1 MDKEKK
7 ELYISCINKML
18 DINFEVLNRLGA
30 ELELKK
36 ENESSIIENTR
47 ISIKRYEDLKHR
59 IINNEEMKKLDYNLL
74 AIAIQGNI
82 TSLKMIIENYETTVK
97 ELEKEKSNIL
107 NAALKIN

>member
-1 MDKEKK
+1 
-7 ELYISCINKML
+7 
-18 DINFEVLNRLGA
+18 
-30 ELELKK
+30 
-36 ENESSIIENTR
+36 
-47 ISIKRYEDLKHR
+47 
-59 IINNEEMKKLDYNLL
+59 MKKLDYNLL